1 MENIDLILTTGNVS
15 MNLPYIAVSLFCD
28 ETDIA
33 TIRHYLKNLRKHKH
47 MNPKDISICF
57 EECDFKTN
65 QYAITMHTVFGS
77 IVIQKVRIHICITI
91 NIKATSN
98 MESFIKN

>member
-1 MENIDLILTTGNVS
+1 
-15 MNLPYIAVSLFCD
+15 
-28 ETDIA
+28 
-33 TIRHYLKNLRKHKH
+33 

-77 IVIQKVRIHICITI
+77 IVIQKSEDTHMYYDKHQG
-91 NIKATSN
+91 NIKYGIFYKELKEIN
-98 MESFIKN
+98 PMMQVLFNQVIHQ